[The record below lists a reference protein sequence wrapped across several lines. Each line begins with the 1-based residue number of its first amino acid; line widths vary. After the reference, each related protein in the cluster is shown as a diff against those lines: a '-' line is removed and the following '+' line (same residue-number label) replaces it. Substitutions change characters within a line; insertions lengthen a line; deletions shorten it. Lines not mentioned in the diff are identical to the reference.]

1 MKNSDDKGVL
11 VEGNVSFRGALDEY
25 VQHEK
30 ITFPCILSAYAPRDP
45 RFTKKKNK
53 GVENGFTREKYLN
66 SHLHATQKQRKD
78 WKILFMGYCF
88 YECLGTN

>member
-30 ITFPCILSAYAPRDP
+30 ITFPYILSAYAPRDP
-45 RFTKKKNK
+45 RFTKKKTKELKMVLQGKN
-53 GVENGFTREKYLN
+53 T
-66 SHLHATQKQRKD
+66 
-78 WKILFMGYCF
+78 
-88 YECLGTN
+88 